1 MKTKQIIMLFVAL
14 FVSFITFA
22 CSGEKKSENTEASCT
37 AVESVSADEDI
48 ATETLAVTKEES
60 TPVSP
65 SSSSSSPSSSSTNS
79 SDWDRVLDKYESY
92 TDNYIS
98 LLKKAQAGDMSAMT
112 EYIDVME
119 DAQDL
124 ADELEDAQGDFT
136 RAQLSRYMRILN
148 KMTNAAM
155 SM

>member
-1 MKTKQIIMLFVAL
+1 MLFVAL
-14 FVSFITFA
+14 FISFITFA
-22 CSGEKKSENTEASCT
+22 CAGDKKSKNAEASSP
-37 AVESVSADEDI
+37 AVESVSADENI
-48 ATETLAVTKEES
+48 AVEDPVVTNEES
-60 TPVSP
+60 TSD
-65 SSSSSSPSSSSTNS
+65 SSSSDSN
-79 SDWDRVLDKYESY
+79 DWDSVLDEFESY

-98 LLKKAQAGDMSAMT
+98 LLKKAQAGDMDAMT

-124 ADELEDAQGDFT
+124 SDELEDAQGDFT
-136 RAQLSRYMRILN
+136 SSQLSRYMKIVN

>member
-14 FVSFITFA
+14 FISFITFA
-22 CSGEKKSENTEASCT
+22 CSGEKKSENAEASCT

-48 ATETLAVTKEES
+48 ATEVTVATKEES
-60 TPVSP
+60 TTVST
-65 SSSSSSPSSSSTNS
+65 SSSSSSTSSSSS
-79 SDWDRVLDKYESY
+79 SDWDRVLDKFESY

-98 LLKKAQAGDMSAMT
+98 LLKKAQAGDIDAMT
-112 EYIDVME
+112 EYIDMME
-119 DAQDL
+119 EAQEL
-124 ADELEDAQGDFT
+124 ADELEDAQGDLT
-136 RAQLSRYMRILN
+136 SAQLSRYMRIVN